1 MGIVNVIPVSSGT
14 VSLIIGVFERFINS
28 IKSLDL
34 KAFKLLLRGDFTEF
48 AKKTDFR
55 FFITLILGI
64 LAGMILTAISLKAI
78 FKKYEVIAYA
88 FFIGLIVAS
97 IVYVYKMIGKKTPKM
112 ILLMIA
118 AIAVSFYLSI
128 KSNPYPNDNFLYLI
142 LCGIVGSL
150 GMIVPGISGSHLM
163 MVMGNYELIVTQAL
177 PEIAKMSTFIQG
189 MSILLPFLIGAVIS
203 IISISYLLSWLM
215 KEFRNE
221 TLSVLTGF
229 MIGSLPVVYPWKEV
243 LPGMYDYSFHLPAMN
258 GEFVAAVVMML
269 ITSSFSF
276 NLGPISI
283 SCLLGVLL
291 INFLVM
297 FLDKTRKTWTNSIS
311 GIFIGIFLTF
321 SGFGV
326 GMNPIASFQE
336 GSIMFGVLMLYS
348 VLGMACA
355 FFTTLFTKKKENEV
369 VEEKSIEE

>member
-1 MGIVNVIPVSSGT
+1 MTIKQQITIFLKGMAMGIVNVIPVSSGT

-28 IKSLDL
+28 IKSLNL
-34 KAFKLLLRGDFTEF
+34 KAFKLLFKGEFSEF

-64 LAGMILTAISLKAI
+64 LSGMILTAISLKAI

-142 LCGIVGSL
+142 LCGVIGSL

-163 MVMGNYELIVTQAL
+163 MVMGNYELIVTKAL
-177 PEIAKMSTFIQG
+177 PEITHWSTFAEGI
-189 MSILLPFLIGAVIS
+189 SVLLPFVIGAVIS
-203 IISISYLLSWLM
+203 IITISYLLSWLM

-243 LPGMYDYSFHLPAMN
+243 LPEMYDYTFHLPTVN
-258 GEFVAAVVMML
+258 GEFIVAVIMAIIGASLV
-269 ITSSFSF
+269 F
-276 NLGPISI
+276 
-283 SCLLGVLL
+283 VL
-291 INFLVM
+291 
-297 FLDKTRKTWTNSIS
+297 SH
-311 GIFIGIFLTF
+311 
-321 SGFGV
+321 
-326 GMNPIASFQE
+326 
-336 GSIMFGVLMLYS
+336 YS
-348 VLGMACA
+348 
-355 FFTTLFTKKKENEV
+355 KKKEERMMRRKQRKL
-369 VEEKSIEE
+369 ERQLKRQGL

>member
-1 MGIVNVIPVSSGT
+1 MTIKQQITTFFKGMAMGIVNVIPVSSGT

-28 IKSLDL
+28 IKSLNL
-34 KAFKLLLRGDFTEF
+34 NAFKLLFKGEFSEF

-258 GEFVAAVVMML
+258 GEFVAAVVMAVV
-269 ITSSFSF
+269 
-276 NLGPISI
+276 GASI
-283 SCLLGVLL
+283 VFVL
-291 INFLVM
+291 
-297 FLDKTRKTWTNSIS
+297 TY
-311 GIFIGIFLTF
+311 
-321 SGFGV
+321 
-326 GMNPIASFQE
+326 
-336 GSIMFGVLMLYS
+336 YS
-348 VLGMACA
+348 
-355 FFTTLFTKKKENEV
+355 KKKEERMMRRKQRKLQRKMKRNEV
-369 VEEKSIEE
+369 VQ

>member
-1 MGIVNVIPVSSGT
+1 MKKTTNSMTIKQQIMIFLKGMAMGIVNVIPVSSGT

-28 IKSLDL
+28 IKSLNL
-34 KAFKLLLRGDFTEF
+34 KAFKLLFKGEFSEF

-258 GEFVAAVVMML
+258 GEFVAAVVMAVV
-269 ITSSFSF
+269 
-276 NLGPISI
+276 GASI
-283 SCLLGVLL
+283 VFVL
-291 INFLVM
+291 
-297 FLDKTRKTWTNSIS
+297 TY
-311 GIFIGIFLTF
+311 
-321 SGFGV
+321 
-326 GMNPIASFQE
+326 
-336 GSIMFGVLMLYS
+336 YS
-348 VLGMACA
+348 
-355 FFTTLFTKKKENEV
+355 KKKEERMMRR
-369 VEEKSIEE
+369 KQRRLQRQLRKDASC